1 MTRIRFSALLSLIFA
16 GLCVLFGYLYVSRD
30 REPPTIYCAEE
41 TATLYTGDDAA
52 LLSGMHAV
60 DTRDGDVTDT
70 LVIDTVRIKSDGRR
84 ALVRYAARDHSGNLA
99 GYTREVA
106 CAENISGG

>member
-41 TATLYTGDDAA
+41 TAPLYTGDDAA

-70 LVIDTVRIKSDGRR
+70 LVIDTVRIKSDGRH